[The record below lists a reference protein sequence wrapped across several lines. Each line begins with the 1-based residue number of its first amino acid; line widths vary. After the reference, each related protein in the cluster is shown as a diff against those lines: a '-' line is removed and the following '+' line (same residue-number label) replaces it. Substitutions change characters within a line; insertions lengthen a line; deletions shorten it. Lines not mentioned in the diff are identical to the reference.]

1 MSAAVGAGAELARSL
16 DESLAKILAVEALLE
31 VTGDDRPLGEEAL
44 GEIRELGVDLIS
56 LPEEVGGL
64 GIDVG
69 ERLPLAAVFGRRL
82 VPAALRDEAFGLAPA
97 LAALGLDGA
106 GGGEVA
112 ALLERVAAG
121 ELSGA
126 VALAAGGG
134 GPIAT
139 VPGGAE
145 VLALLGTEELSLYA
159 LGGES
164 AVAVEPFEGL
174 DSGQSLAR
182 IGLAG
187 VEPLALVR
195 GAAAETVRREY
206 ELMLICEAFGAGE
219 RCLEMAV
226 EYAGERRQ
234 FGQEIAGFQAVA
246 HLLAGAKLG
255 IEISRAGIGR
265 YVDLADEDD
274 AAEAAL
280 DDHLAVLRHSLPAA
294 AREACETSIQVHGGI
309 GFSWELGLHLF
320 YRRILAVQ
328 YLLGGEGT
336 SAESVGVAYMA
347 RRER

>member
-16 DESLAKILAVEALLE
+16 DDSLAKILGVEALLAA
-31 VTGDDRPLGEEAL
+31 TGADRPLGGEAL
-44 GEIRELGVDLIS
+44 GEIRELGVGLIS

-64 GIDVG
+64 GIGVG

-97 LAALGLDGA
+97 LAALSVGGA
-106 GGGEVA
+106 GGEEVA
-112 ALLERVAAG
+112 ALLERVVAG

-126 VALAAGGG
+126 VALAGGAGR
-134 GPIAT
+134 PVAT
-139 VPGGAE
+139 VPDGAE
-145 VLALLGTEELSLYA
+145 VLALLGTEELSLFA
-159 LGGES
+159 LGGDT
-164 AVAVEPFEGL
+164 AEPFEGL
-174 DSGQSLAR
+174 DAGQGLAR
-182 IGLAG
+182 LDLIGA
-187 VEPLALVR
+187 EPLASLR
-195 GAAAETVRREY
+195 GPAAATVRREY

-226 EYAGERRQ
+226 SYAGERRQ

-255 IEISRAGIGR
+255 VEISRAGIGR
-265 YVDLADEDD
+265 YVDLAAEDD
-274 AAEAAL
+274 AGEAAL
-280 DDHLAVLRHSLPAA
+280 DQHLGVLRHSLPGA
-294 AREACETSIQVHGGI
+294 AREACEASIQVHGGI

-336 SAESVGVAYMA
+336 SAESVGAAYIK

>member
-31 VTGDDRPLGEEAL
+31 VTGGDRPLGGEAL

-64 GIDVG
+64 GIGVG

-97 LAALGLDGA
+97 LAALSLDGA
-106 GGGEVA
+106 GGCEVA

-126 VALAAGGG
+126 VALAGGEG

-159 LGGES
+159 LGGGS
-164 AVAVEPFEGL
+164 AVTVEPFEGL

-182 IGLAG
+182 LELSG
-187 VEPLALVR
+187 VEPLASLR
-195 GAAAETVRREY
+195 GAAAAAVRREY
-206 ELMLICEAFGAGE
+206 ELMLICEGFGAGE
-219 RCLEMAV
+219 HCLEMAV
-226 EYAGERRQ
+226 EYARERRQ
-234 FGQEIAGFQAVA
+234 FGQEIAAFQAVA

-265 YVDLADEDD
+265 YVDLAAEDD
-274 AAEAAL
+274 VAEAAL
-280 DDHLAVLRHSLPAA
+280 DQHLAVLRHSLPVA

-336 SAESVGVAYMA
+336 SAESVGAAYMK